1 MIKKLLS
8 IVFIAITCK
17 TITAQSFS
25 LTYPFSSVTST
36 TGVIDPT
43 PSPTAVGI
51 TSGSFTA
58 VGLYPNSSTSNVF
71 SFQGWPAGATPSS
84 NVTFTGSLDPAKY
97 FEIVLTPQSNYV
109 VSLTNMYFYM
119 NRSSSAARH
128 WAVRTNKD
136 GYAANL
142 PATSLG
148 VGTGTVITV
157 QGGNTFFWSDWAVTT
172 TTANIANDLC
182 KVDFLG
188 SNFSNQFMPYNIRI
202 HAWDGT
208 STAGSWRIDSV
219 AINGTATFS
228 MSVGLPT
235 LTHDINA
242 NFKLYPNPSN
252 DGIVILE
259 ATQNNMNTIDIVN
272 SLGAVVISQKGNL
285 SNKVKLDLTT
295 LPLGTYFVKITSDT
309 KITTKKLI
317 ITK

>member
-1 MIKKLLS
+1 MIKKILS
-8 IVFIAITCK
+8 IAFIVISVQLS
-17 TITAQSFS
+17 TAQSFS

-36 TGVIDPT
+36 TGVTDPT
-43 PSPTAVGI
+43 PAPTAVGI

-58 VGLYPNSSTSNVF
+58 VGLYPNSSTSNIF

-128 WAVRTNKD
+128 WAIRTNKN
-136 GYAANL
+136 GYASNL

-157 QGGNTFFWSDWAVTT
+157 QGGDTFFWSDWAVTT

-182 KVDFLG
+182 KVDFVG
-188 SNFSNQFMPYNIRI
+188 ANYTNQFTPYNIRI

-252 DGIVILE
+252 DGIVMLE
-259 ATQNNMNTIDIVN
+259 ATQNNINSIEIVN
-272 SLGAVVISQKGNL
+272 SLGAVVISKKDNL
-285 SNKVKLDLTT
+285 NNKVKLDLTT
-295 LPLGTYFVKITSDT
+295 LAQGTYFVKITSDT
-309 KITTKKLI
+309 NTTTKKLI